1 MNPTIHCA
9 TVAFLDVTRRRMN
22 FLSRP
27 RNVVIFL
34 CGRGMPGVGKS
45 VIVGAIYYK
54 PRTSD
59 NFKKHAWVNVCHS
72 FNPTDFSRSLLL
84 DLHSESTSVE
94 EIYSKTLKTDD
105 HIKECQLLLHEYKCL
120 IVIDGL
126 HSRKKT
132 DGLQSK
138 EDWNWIKSNLIK
150 YGDSGSCIITITCEE
165 CVAKHCADQRVAP
178 PLDQPSF
185 PPRNTIFATLE

>member
-1 MNPTIHCA
+1 MTPPHLILFNLFVHLFPYLQGFQCDGGVHPSLNEPYHSLRNCGLLGRDTEAHELFEQ
-9 TVAFLDVTRRRMN
+9 TQERRHI
-22 FLSRP
+22 S
-27 RNVVIFL
+27 VW
-34 CGRGMPGVGKS
+34 GMPGVGKS

-105 HIKECQLLLHEYKCL
+105 HIKVCQLLLHEYKCL
-120 IVIDGL
+120 IVTDGL
-126 HSRKKT
+126 RSRKKT
-132 DGLQSK
+132 G
-138 EDWNWIKSNLIK
+138 IGSNL
-150 YGDSGSCIITITCEE
+150 T
-165 CVAKHCADQRVAP
+165 
-178 PLDQPSF
+178 
-185 PPRNTIFATLE
+185 